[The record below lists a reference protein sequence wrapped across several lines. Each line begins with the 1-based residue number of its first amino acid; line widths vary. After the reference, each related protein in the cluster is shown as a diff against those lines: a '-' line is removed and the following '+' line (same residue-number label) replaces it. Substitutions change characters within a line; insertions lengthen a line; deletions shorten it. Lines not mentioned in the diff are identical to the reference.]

1 MKDELINTAF
11 SWKSHDTSRL
21 QKSSADFTDWEEHPA
36 LPTADTLTNLA
47 QNLPGHSE
55 STREESS
62 DDGQELAVMVP

>member
-1 MKDELINTAF
+1 MIPPAY
-11 SWKSHDTSRL
+11 RRAPQIL
-21 QKSSADFTDWEEHPA
+21 QTEEHPA